1 MSEKSETVRIEAF
14 CDGVFAIAITLL
26 ILEIKIPPISSIHSE
41 KDLREA
47 LLEDF
52 AEEDLPTNTFYGDN
66 SPIEPEVLEH
76 LRDAYRQE
84 TVSFPWQ
91 QGDVLM
97 LDNMLAAHGRAAYRG
112 TRKILVG
119 MAQPVTRANV

>member
-1 MSEKSETVRIEAF
+1 
-14 CDGVFAIAITLL
+14 
-26 ILEIKIPPISSIHSE
+26 
-41 KDLREA
+41 
-47 LLEDF
+47 
-52 AEEDLPTNTFYGDN
+52 
-66 SPIEPEVLEH
+66 LEH

-97 LDNMLAAHGRAAYRG
+97 LDNMLAAHGRASYRG

-119 MAQPVTRANV
+119 MAEPGTRADV